1 MPTTPHPT
9 RGVTACT
16 RCSAAIRW
24 ATEIGSGR
32 RIPLNALPSP
42 MGGYAAHTTGSG
54 GLLVREL
61 TRDRAEPEYLE
72 WKAVAHWSSC
82 APTAGQPPTPAPAP
96 RSRPARRRPSVQPP
110 LWGQPGGPRTNR

>member
-16 RCSAAIRW
+16 RCGAAIRW

-32 RIPLNALPSP
+32 RVPLNAMPSP
-42 MGGYAAHTTGSG
+42 MGGYAAHTTGPG
-54 GLLVREL
+54 GLMVREL

-72 WKAVAHWSSC
+72 WKAVAHFSSC
-82 APTAGQPPTPAPAP
+82 TGGSGPRPTPP
-96 RSRPARRRPSVQPP
+96 RARPARRRPSVQPP
-110 LWGQPGGPRTNR
+110 LWGQGR